1 METIVFDSKAD
12 VENESINVL
21 SGKNYVYN
29 KEGDIYY
36 INKYQMED

>member
-12 VENESINVL
+12 V
-21 SGKNYVYN
+21 
-29 KEGDIYY
+29 EGDIYY